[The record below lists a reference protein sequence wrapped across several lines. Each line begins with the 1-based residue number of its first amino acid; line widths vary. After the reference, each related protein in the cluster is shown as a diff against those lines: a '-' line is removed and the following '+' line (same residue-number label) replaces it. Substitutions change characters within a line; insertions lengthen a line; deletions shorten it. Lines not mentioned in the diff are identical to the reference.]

1 MALASKPPMFA
12 DRRQCGFTLLEV
24 LVALTILALALG
36 ALIKTAADHTAL
48 VSDLD
53 ERTQS
58 FLIAENQLHRFQA
71 ERLWPEASTRK
82 DRVDQSGRRWFWQ
95 ATIETTPD
103 PDLRRVIVE
112 VRSTEEGPV
121 LARLT
126 GFLARPR

>member
-1 MALASKPPMFA
+1 MPA
-12 DRRQCGFTLLEV
+12 DHGQRGFTLLEV

-48 VSDLD
+48 ISDLD

-71 ERLWPEASTRK
+71 ERLWPEAGVRK
-82 DRVDQSGRRWFWQ
+82 DRIDQAHRRWYGL
-95 ATIETTPD
+95 ATFESTPD
-103 PDLRRVIVE
+103 PDLRRATLE
-112 VRSTEEGPV
+112 VRATEDGPV